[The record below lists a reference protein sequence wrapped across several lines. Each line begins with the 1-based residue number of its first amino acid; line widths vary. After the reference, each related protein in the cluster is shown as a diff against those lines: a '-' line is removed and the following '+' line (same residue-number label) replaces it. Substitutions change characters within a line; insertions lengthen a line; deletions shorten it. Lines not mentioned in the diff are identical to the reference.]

1 MEWNLLFHVYCILL
15 ILIVLGLLTY
25 VEKGEHI
32 FYRFVLL
39 LICMDIENNPGS
51 NENKNNTVNTL
62 YFFHLIARSMRNKLN
77 YIHDIADTFHILC
90 ITETHLDNCIT
101 IRPVHLAEKD
111 PKPPNHSLSNVIN
124 SFRIRKVSYFIEKK
138 SS

>member
-1 MEWNLLFHVYCILL
+1 MGNTIEAHRVAIGLFYIVTHGTIKLSEGEYKWNLLFHVYCILL

-51 NENKNNTVNTL
+51 NENENDTVNTL
-62 YFFHLIARSMRNKLN
+62 DFFHLVARSMRNKLN
-77 YIHDIADTFHILC
+77 YMFNFMT
-90 ITETHLDNCIT
+90 
-101 IRPVHLAEKD
+101 
-111 PKPPNHSLSNVIN
+111 
-124 SFRIRKVSYFIEKK
+124 
-138 SS
+138 